1 MNNLPLAWSHAGP
14 PMLAAFLAS
23 LVEFVE
29 ALTIVLAVGSVRGW
43 RPALGGAGLGVA
55 ALALL
60 VVILGPALSL
70 IPLQYLQLGVGV
82 LLLLFGARWLRKA
95 ILRGAGRL
103 PLHDETAAFAKEAA
117 ALEGAADL
125 AAFMTSFKAVLL
137 EGLEVVFI
145 VIAVGAT
152 GNLLVPA
159 TLGAAAAFLVVL
171 GLGLVLHRPLAR
183 VPENTLKFTVGAMIL
198 SFGLFWV
205 GEGLGLAWP
214 GEDWSIP
221 VMILVWIGFGL
232 MLVQMVKP
240 RVQA

>member
-1 MNNLPLAWSHAGP
+1 MILPLAWSHAGP

-29 ALTIVLAVGSVRGW
+29 ALTIVLAVGTVRGW
-43 RPALGGAGLGVA
+43 RPALGGAALGVA

-60 VVILGPALSL
+60 IAILGPALSL
-70 IPLQYLQLGVGV
+70 VPLRTLQLGVGV

-95 ILRGAGRL
+95 ILRAAGRL
-103 PLHDETAAFAKEAA
+103 PLHDETAAFAKETA
-117 ALEGAADL
+117 ALQGAADL
-125 AAFMTSFKAVLL
+125 AALMTAFKAVLL

-152 GNLLVPA
+152 GNLLLPA

-171 GLGLVLHRPLAR
+171 ALGLALHRPLAR
-183 VPENTLKFTVGAMIL
+183 VPENTLKFLVGAMIL
-198 SFGLFWV
+198 SFGLFWT

-214 GEDWSIP
+214 GADWSIP
-221 VMILVWIGFGL
+221 VMILAWIGLGL
-232 MLVQMVKP
+232 LLVQIVKP
-240 RVQA
+240 RVRA